1 VTKHTAMAWNTRRVL
16 IEVVD
21 GTIDD
26 AEAAA
31 RRLQGELRHK
41 SGDERWQC
49 WEGAAAVD
57 VRRAGETAIDMD
69 VVRDIAGTSDAG
81 LDAMDYMDP
90 SDVRDL
96 CREILRLR
104 GES

>member
-1 VTKHTAMAWNTRRVL
+1 MAWNARRVL

-26 AEAAA
+26 AKAAA
-31 RRLQGELRHK
+31 RRLQDELRHN

-49 WEGAAAVD
+49 WQGAAAVD
-57 VRRAGETAIDMD
+57 VRRDGESAVDLD
-69 VVRDIAGTSDAG
+69 VVRDIAITSDARLG
-81 LDAMDYMDP
+81 AMDYMDP
-90 SDVRDL
+90 GDVRDL